1 RRADPQRKLP
11 RPHAAPP
18 ARRHGVRRSRAGAGG
33 QLGRAISPESN
44 HRRLDGGARRR
55 HPLAPELGRRGERL
69 SPLGR
74 LFGVQGGPR
83 PPVAPVGR
91 GARAARR
98 ARARG
103 GPRRH
108 GHRAA
113 RGRGARRRPRSARGP
128 ERRGPAHRRT
138 PFGCARP
145 ERRARRGSAVRG
157 GVLNAATAPRAVRHA
172 ARLLH
177 VDPAR
182 DTVAHGRALDLPR
195 RLRPGDLVIVN
206 DAATLPGSL
215 RLPELDAEVRL
226 VAHGARPGEF
236 TALLFGPGDHRTPT
250 ERRPPP
256 PGVELG
262 QRLCFGGGLEAVVTA
277 VDAQA
282 PRLIQLGFSRSGA
295 ELLQALYRLGRPVQ
309 YAHVPEALEVWDV
322 QNRYGGRPWGFEL
335 PSAGCALYGELLL
348 ALRQRGVAIAT
359 LTHAAGISS
368 TGSVALDRRFPL
380 PERFEIPA
388 STVAAIAAARAHG
401 GRV

>member
-1 RRADPQRKLP
+1 
-11 RPHAAPP
+11 
-18 ARRHGVRRSRAGAGG
+18 
-33 QLGRAISPESN
+33 
-44 HRRLDGGARRR
+44 
-55 HPLAPELGRRGERL
+55 
-69 SPLGR
+69 
-74 LFGVQGGPR
+74 
-83 PPVAPVGR
+83 
-91 GARAARR
+91 
-98 ARARG
+98 
-103 GPRRH
+103 
-108 GHRAA
+108 
-113 RGRGARRRPRSARGP
+113 
-128 ERRGPAHRRT
+128 
-138 PFGCARP
+138 
-145 ERRARRGSAVRG
+145 
-157 GVLNAATAPRAVRHA
+157 LNAATAPRAVRHA

-322 QNRYGGRPWGFEL
+322 QNRYGGRPWAFEL
-335 PSAGCALYGELLL
+335 PSAGYALDGELLL

-388 STVAAIAAARAHG
+388 ATVAAIAAARAHG
-401 GRV
+401 GRVLAVGTTVVRALEASAADHGTPRAGRSEARLRLGHGFEPRVVHGVLSGVHEPDTPHFALLQAFAPRALLERALGAARVEGYLLHEFGDTCLVWSSAPKPGARDHGEPEGAASSQTARAAA